1 MVGLVLGVV
10 ALVLAGHLLGG
21 FALDETELVL
31 LSAGEEGVLE
41 DEHVVV
47 LFDFVEVVHVEL
59 PHEGAEVG
67 VPEVLGEDFLGEGE
81 GVDDDEPDV
90 ILVPAYDAFVVGVLP
105 NM

>member
-59 PHEGAEVG
+59 PHEGADPAVAEV
-67 VPEVLGEDFLGEGE
+67 PRQ
-81 GVDDDEPDV
+81 
-90 ILVPAYDAFVVGVLP
+90 DAFFKAFLVEDADAAQP
-105 NM
+105 